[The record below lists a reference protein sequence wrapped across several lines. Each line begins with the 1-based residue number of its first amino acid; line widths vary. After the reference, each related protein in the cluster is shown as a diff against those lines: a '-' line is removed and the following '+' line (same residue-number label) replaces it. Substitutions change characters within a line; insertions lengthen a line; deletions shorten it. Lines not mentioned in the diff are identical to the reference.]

1 MRRPEPLGFTLLE
14 LMAALALVGFAMLGG
29 IMLLDQLG
37 DSGERIVSEGV
48 LAAREGNGARLLR
61 RLLADA
67 TESSDSTKTFRGD
80 ERSLDFWSLCDVP
93 GGWAEPCHVS
103 LAIDERTDSTVV
115 LARLSTGGSLALRRQ
130 RGTSSFRYYNPSSD
144 TLWLRDWSSHA
155 TLPVAV
161 ALVGERDTTVFAVSV
176 AR

>member
-1 MRRPEPLGFTLLE
+1 MRRPEPRGFTLVE
-14 LMAALALVGFAMLGG
+14 LMAALALVGFVMVGG

-37 DSGERIVSEGV
+37 DSAQRIASEGT
-48 LAAREGNGARLLR
+48 LAAREGNGARMLR
-61 RLLADA
+61 RLFADA
-67 TESSDSTKTFRGD
+67 SASSDSTKTFRGD

-103 LAIDERTDSTVV
+103 LAIDERLDGSGL
-115 LARLSTGGSLALRRQ
+115 LASLSTGGSLLLRQQ
-130 RGTSSFRYYNPSSD
+130 RGASVFRYYNPSSD

-161 ALVGERDTTVFAVSV
+161 ALVGDGDTTVLAVSV